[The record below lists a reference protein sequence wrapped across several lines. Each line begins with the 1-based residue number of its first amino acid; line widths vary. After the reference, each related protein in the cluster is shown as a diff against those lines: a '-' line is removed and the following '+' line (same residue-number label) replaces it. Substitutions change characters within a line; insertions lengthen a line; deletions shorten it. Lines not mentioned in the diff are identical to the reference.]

1 MAMMEPVSGLSEFL
15 TVVAE
20 LRFGQRSLYPFYCA
34 LLYTV
39 AEGADADLAR
49 YIEENW
55 DELDAMTGDRC
66 LVFTVGDVHPEPAA
80 GYRAFSP
87 QEIYRLADHLGV
99 RATALPC
106 AAFFSELEDSREVIR
121 VRLAHYV
128 GWSSGTTNGP
138 TFTRAFR
145 TITTAL
151 SQCSDRPFPGRLDCL
166 RDALVREHELAF
178 PSESPT
184 AADRLDAAASAV
196 GSVEKVLVSG
206 TTIATT
212 VLRALGIAT

>member
-15 TVVAE
+15 TVVTE
-20 LRFGQRSLYPFYCA
+20 LRFGQRSPYPFYCA

-39 AEGADADLAR
+39 AEGADAALAR

-66 LVFTVGDVHPEPAA
+66 LVFTVGDAHPEPAA
-80 GYRAFSP
+80 GHRPFSP
-87 QEIYRLADHLGV
+87 QEIYRIADHLGV
-99 RATALPC
+99 RASALPC
-106 AAFFSELEDSREVIR
+106 AAFFSNLDESREVIR
-121 VRLAHYV
+121 VRLADYV
-128 GWSSGTTNGP
+128 RWSPDRQNGP

-145 TITTAL
+145 AITTAL
-151 SQCSDRPFPGRLDCL
+151 TRCSDHSQAERIDCL
-166 RDALVREHELAF
+166 RDALVREHESAF

-184 AADRLDAAASAV
+184 PADRLDSTASAV

-212 VLRALGIAT
+212 VLRVLGIAT